1 MCSTRE
7 LFADY
12 RRLPK
17 PERVTLGDGR
27 VLEAISRGTVRLSM
41 RLPGGKVK
49 KCMLQEVLHVPDLSY
64 NLVSVSK
71 VSEMGKVTEFNES
84 GCRIRNSGGE
94 VVAMATRC
102 GSLYFLDCQAH
113 EQASVAGSSEDLWH
127 RRYGHLGGDGLKR
140 LAEERLVDGF
150 DFDSRKQVSFCEAC
164 TEGKHH
170 RSPFP
175 VGGGTRAEETLGLV
189 HTDVCGKL
197 SPRSA
202 GGAEYFVTFV
212 DDRSRYVWLYV
223 LKNKS
228 EVFSKFR
235 EWKSMVERSTG
246 RKLKTLRSDNGGE
259 YTSGEFAEYL
269 KAEGIRH
276 ELTVPKSPQQNGVA
290 ERINRTLVEMTRS
303 MLAGSGLPQK
313 FWAETLSTAV
323 YLRNR
328 SPTKAVKGM
337 TPFESFHGKKPYVGH
352 LRVFGC
358 VCYAHIAKDER
369 KELDVIARRCV
380 LIGYGTEVKGYWLY
394 DPDREKVFFSRDVK
408 FNESEVGL
416 QKESSV
422 VEPLSFVEVE
432 VSADDVDSDTDGVGG
447 GADETVVQ
455 ENDEE
460 ASRRS
465 ERVRHRPNYY
475 AEEAVFTAGGIE
487 EPTSYQEAEASPD
500 KLKWEKAMEAEMRSL
515 RRNDVWELVALPENR
530 QVVGSKW
537 VYKVKVDGDGQV
549 ERYKARLVA
558 QGYTQQKGADYD
570 ETFSP
575 VVRMESLRTVVGM
588 AVRNGMR
595 LHQLDVTTAFLNGK
609 LNEVVYMWQ
618 PEGFVAEG
626 SENLVCRLKR
636 SIYGLKQ
643 SPRCWNSTIDGYLK
657 QLGFLQSNS
666 DPCVY
671 IAALGELAVIGVYV
685 DDIVIACRNE
695 ERIKEV
701 KRALCMKFDVND
713 LGELHHF
720 LGLKVVQDKVSGDVW
735 IGQPAYVRKVLER
748 FGMQDAK
755 SVATPVDTSS
765 KLVKTTEDDVLVDRS
780 IYQSAVG
787 SLLYLSTST
796 RPDIAFAVSNVAKF
810 SANPTT
816 RHWTGVKRILRYF
829 KGTPDLGLHYTSSDV
844 DDLIG
849 YSDSDWAGNL
859 DDRRSV
865 SRYMFMLC
873 GAPISWRSKKQTS
886 VALSTAE
893 AEYIALS
900 SATQEAVWLRQL
912 TSELRFEQTKPTVIY
927 EDNQSA
933 ISLAQNPQFHGRM
946 KHIDIRHHFVREKV
960 TDGMIEIK
968 YCRLNGMLAD
978 MLTKG
983 LSRTVFE
990 TLRKSAGV
998 VPVPTCFSE

>member
-1 MCSTRE
+1 
-7 LFADY
+7 
-12 RRLPK
+12 
-17 PERVTLGDGR
+17 
-27 VLEAISRGTVRLSM
+27 
-41 RLPGGKVK
+41 
-49 KCMLQEVLHVPDLSY
+49 
-64 NLVSVSK
+64 
-71 VSEMGKVTEFNES
+71 
-84 GCRIRNSGGE
+84 
-94 VVAMATRC
+94 
-102 GSLYFLDCQAH
+102 
-113 EQASVAGSSEDLWH
+113 
-127 RRYGHLGGDGLKR
+127 
-140 LAEERLVDGF
+140 
-150 DFDSRKQVSFCEAC
+150 
-164 TEGKHH
+164 
-170 RSPFP
+170 
-175 VGGGTRAEETLGLV
+175 
-189 HTDVCGKL
+189 
-197 SPRSA
+197 
-202 GGAEYFVTFV
+202 
-212 DDRSRYVWLYV
+212 
-223 LKNKS
+223 
-228 EVFSKFR
+228 
-235 EWKSMVERSTG
+235 
-246 RKLKTLRSDNGGE
+246 
-259 YTSGEFAEYL
+259 
-269 KAEGIRH
+269 
-276 ELTVPKSPQQNGVA
+276 
-290 ERINRTLVEMTRS
+290 
-303 MLAGSGLPQK
+303 
-313 FWAETLSTAV
+313 
-323 YLRNR
+323 
-328 SPTKAVKGM
+328 
-337 TPFESFHGKKPYVGH
+337 
-352 LRVFGC
+352 
-358 VCYAHIAKDER
+358 
-369 KELDVIARRCV
+369 
-380 LIGYGTEVKGYWLY
+380 
-394 DPDREKVFFSRDVK
+394 
-408 FNESEVGL
+408 
-416 QKESSV
+416 
-422 VEPLSFVEVE
+422 
-432 VSADDVDSDTDGVGG
+432 
-447 GADETVVQ
+447 
-455 ENDEE
+455 
-460 ASRRS
+460 
-465 ERVRHRPNYY
+465 
-475 AEEAVFTAGGIE
+475 
-487 EPTSYQEAEASPD
+487 
-500 KLKWEKAMEAEMRSL
+500 MEAEMRSL

-558 QGYTQQKGADYD
+558 QGYTQRKGADYD

-609 LNEVVYMWQ
+609 LNEVVYMRQ

-765 KLVKTTEDDVLVDRS
+765 KLVKATEDDVLVDQS

-816 RHWTGVKRILRYF
+816 RHWTGVKRILRYL
-829 KGTPDLGLHYTSSDV
+829 KGTSDLGLHYTSSDV

-865 SRYMFMLC
+865 SGYMFMLC
-873 GAPISWRSKKQTS
+873 GAPISWMSKKQTS

-900 SATQEAVWLRQL
+900 TATQEAVWLRQL

-968 YCRLNGMLAD
+968 YCRSNGMLAD

-990 TLRKSAGV
+990 TLRMSAGV